1 VTFANYSQLQAAI
14 ATRLHRTD
22 LTTQIVDYITL
33 AEKRLNRLLQLSSA
47 ETETTLTATVSSR
60 SLTMPTDFGTPLAL
74 YLTTY
79 TPRQEVVYQTPE
91 EMQVY
96 ADNGPCK
103 FWTIDGTVIKV
114 DVPADIAY
122 TYALRYK
129 SEFGIAASA
138 TNTLL
143 TKYPD
148 TYFYGA
154 LIEAANDSEDD
165 VAAARYERRFAQAM
179 DEVITDVNKQRQ
191 LATLR
196 TDINTRSNR
205 PNILRGY

>member
-1 VTFANYSQLQAAI
+1 MSFGTYAQLKAAI

-33 AEKRLNRLLQLSSA
+33 AEKTLNRLLQLSSA
-47 ETETTLTATVSSR
+47 ETETTLTATVGSR

-79 TPRQEVVYQTPE
+79 TPRQEVIYQTPT
-91 EMQVY
+91 EMQVF

-103 FWTIDGTVIKV
+103 FWTIDGTAIKV

-122 TYALRYK
+122 TYTLRYK
-129 SEFGIAASA
+129 AEFDIAVSS

-148 TYFYGA
+148 AYFYGA

-165 VAAARYERRFAQAM
+165 AAAERYGRRFSRAM

-196 TDINTRSNR
+196 TDINLRSNR